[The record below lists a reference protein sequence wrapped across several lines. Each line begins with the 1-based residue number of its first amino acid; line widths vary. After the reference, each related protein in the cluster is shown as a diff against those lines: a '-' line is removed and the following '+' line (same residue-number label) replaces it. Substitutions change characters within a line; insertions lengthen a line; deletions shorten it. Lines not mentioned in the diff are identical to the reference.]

1 MATVEKRGESYRITV
16 SCGYDINGKQI
27 RKTKTYTPAHGMT
40 QKQIEKQLEREKV
53 KFEEQCQSGQILDSS
68 IRFAE
73 FADKW
78 MKEYAEL
85 QLRPKTVAVYKT
97 FIPRINAAIGNIKLD
112 KLRPH
117 HLSAFYEN
125 LCEPGIREDTKYKC
139 SIDLMALLSE
149 KKLTKTAFS
158 QNAGISIATIDSI
171 IKGKNVSS
179 LSAQKIAEAL
189 GRDKGLIFTPVDDN
203 KTLSTKTV
211 LHYHRLI
218 SSILSVA
225 VQWQVIFSNPC
236 ERVKP
241 PRLEKQE
248 PRYLDEQETGKLLE
262 LIETEDMRYKTAVK
276 LLLYTGFRRGE
287 LMGLEWKD
295 IDWNNRVI
303 TVRRSSMYLPKRGIF
318 EDETKN
324 KTSCRSIK
332 VPSIAFDMLRDYQI
346 YQTEQ
351 RLQMGDKW
359 HNTDRLF
366 TKWDGTPMH
375 PDSLTSWFHDFIS
388 RSGLPDISIH
398 SLRHTNATL
407 QIAGGVDIATVA
419 NRLGHANSTTTGRIY
434 IHAIQSA
441 DQAAADTLE
450 NLLNPLNKSKT
461 G

>member
-1 MATVEKRGESYRITV
+1 MATVEKRGDSYRITV

-40 QKQIEKQLEREKV
+40 QKQIDKQLEREKV
-53 KFEEQCQSGQILDSS
+53 KFEEQCQNGQILDGS

-73 FADKW
+73 FVDKW
-78 MKEYAEL
+78 LKEYAEL
-85 QLRPKTVAVYKT
+85 QLRPKTIAVYKT
-97 FIPRINAAIGNIKLD
+97 FFPRINAAIGNIKLD

-117 HLSAFYEN
+117 HLTAFYEN

-139 SIDLMALLSE
+139 NIDLKALLTETNFTRIELSR
-149 KKLTKTAFS
+149 
-158 QNAGISIATIDSI
+158 NAGISINTVDSAI
-171 IKGKNVSS
+171 NGKNISS
-179 LSAQKIAEAL
+179 SSAQKIAAAL
-189 GRDKGLIFTPVDDN
+189 DKNKKSIFSPVDDN
-203 KTLSTKTV
+203 KALSTKTV

-225 VQWQVIFSNPC
+225 VQWQIIFSNPC

-248 PRYLDEQETGKLLE
+248 PRYLDEQGAGKLLE
-262 LIETEDMRYKTAVK
+262 LIESEDMRYKTAVK

-295 IDWNNRVI
+295 IDWNNHVI
-303 TVRRSSMYLPKRGIF
+303 TVRRSSMYLPERGIF

-324 KTSCRSIK
+324 TTSCRSIK
-332 VPSIAFDMLRDYQI
+332 VPAVAFDMLREYQV

-351 RLQMGDKW
+351 RLQMGDQW

-375 PDSLTSWFHDFIS
+375 PDSLTSWFHDFII

-407 QIAGGVDIATVA
+407 QIAGNVPISTVA
-419 NRLGHANSTTTGRIY
+419 NRLGHANSATTGRIY

-450 NLLNPLNKSKT
+450 NLLNPLNKSKI